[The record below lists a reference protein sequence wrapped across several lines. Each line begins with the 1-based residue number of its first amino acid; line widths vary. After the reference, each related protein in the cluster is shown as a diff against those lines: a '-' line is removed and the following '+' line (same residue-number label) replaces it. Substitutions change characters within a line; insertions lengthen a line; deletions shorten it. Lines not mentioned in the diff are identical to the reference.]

1 MLLFDYKGRL
11 LTVMLA
17 ILMLAGYGLAQC
29 RSCSRGG
36 CSSGSCGGGEAVY
49 LSSNY
54 YQPSGNSCASGNCPG
69 GNCSTQPVPMSSA
82 RFVNMLNTNLFDK
95 PATDK
100 VEWLDVPGAPTQKAK
115 YVNGKHVGSWS
126 SDGDFYRSLD
136 NGKWGEPVYIPPSDL
151 PDSLRKQ
158 YEANKVSKVEKDKLS
173 VGDNAIPSW
182 MKNGVDVL
190 PSSNERNTYIING
203 KHYEEGSFTGPDTQG
218 SCPNMSGKDYI
229 TIFVRDP
236 ARREQIKK
244 EVEASPLSKSE
255 KHWIQVLAPDSWQ
268 AKTHKLSESKNF
280 ANTGVCVFYQS
291 AKNKD
296 GFSQPLFSDNVYTTP
311 EDIGR
316 KIDEGFHMDDVPSSS
331 SKTTSSALIPL
342 AAIALIAFAVLTPK
356 KEEEQE

>member
-11 LTVMLA
+11 LTVVLA
-17 ILMLAGYGLAQC
+17 LLMLAGYGMAQC

-36 CSSGSCGGGEAVY
+36 GCSSGNCGSGGGEVY
-49 LSSNY
+49 LPSNY
-54 YQPSGNSCASGNCPG
+54 YQGSGGNCATGNCPG
-69 GNCSTQPVPMSSA
+69 GNCSVQPMSNA
-82 RFVNMLNTNLFDK
+82 RFVNMLNTDLFSK
-95 PATDK
+95 PAVDK
-100 VEWLDVPGAPTQKAK
+100 VEWVDVPGAPEQKAK
-115 YVNGKHVGSWS
+115 YINGKHVGSWS
-126 SDGDFYRSLD
+126 SDGDCYRSLD
-136 NGKWGEPVYIPPSDL
+136 NGKWGEPVFIPPSDL
-151 PDSLRKQ
+151 PESLRKQ
-158 YEANKVSKVEKDKLS
+158 YEANKSSKVEKESLLI
-173 VGDNAIPSW
+173 GDNKIPSW

-190 PSSNERNTYIING
+190 PSGSERNTYIING

-218 SCPNMSGKDYI
+218 SCPNMANKDYI

-255 KHWIQVLAPDSWQ
+255 KHWIQVLSPDSWQ
-268 AKTHKLSESKNF
+268 AKTHKLSESKSF
-280 ANTGVCVFYQS
+280 ASTGICIFYQS

-296 GFSQPLFSDNVYTTP
+296 GFSQPIFADNVYTTP